1 MTTQRNKINTLENR
15 IDTLE
20 NYILNL
26 EDQVKFLKHIVSTQN
41 DTIKILASTKDRET
55 QSTKNN
61 EMNQVSQVS
70 QVSQV
75 PQTAV
80 IEHSDST
87 KNQDNKSDITVSQ
100 SYERNSIANPI
111 SLTRRR
117 LII

>member
-70 QVSQV
+70 QV

-100 SYERNSIANPI
+100 SYERNSIADPI

>member
-75 PQTAV
+75 PQVPQTAV

-87 KNQDNKSDITVSQ
+87 NNQDMTVSP
-100 SYERNSIANPI
+100 SYKTRNSIANPI